1 MSADHATG
9 YGLPFEGLRVVELG
23 NVIAG
28 PLCGSLLADFGADI
42 VKIERPDGGDAGRQ
56 LGLEVDG
63 LSVWWG
69 VGVRDKQCVTLD
81 LKDADDRERL
91 LTLLRDAD
99 VLIEN
104 NRPGALDRLGIGWRD
119 LRQVNPELVMVSISG
134 FGQTG
139 PMAAIPGFG
148 KIAEAFSGIV
158 PLTGDPDDI
167 PLHVGFSLADASAS
181 LFGLLGA
188 ATALWA
194 RDCNGAEG
202 AQIDIA
208 LYEPLH
214 RMVELQ
220 SAMLAEEGRVPLRN
234 GTNNPYGW
242 GAADDGTHL
251 VGVSCADG
259 TELSVLV
266 DDEARQRLG
275 KLVGEEG
282 DPLSALR
289 AWGAARSVDEA
300 GEALRA
306 SGLEVAPVH
315 DGLSIARDPYFRA
328 RGDVQP
334 ATLPSGRQIAVPG
347 HVLRQ
352 LDDSGTKRSF
362 RHAALGVDQKAVFG
376 DERGERIDG

>member
-1 MSADHATG
+1 MSLEAAMQH
-9 YGLPFEGLRVVELG
+9 GLPFEGLRVVELG

-28 PLCGSLLADFGADI
+28 PLCGSLLADFGADV
-42 VKIERPDGGDAGRQ
+42 VKIERPDSGDAGRH

-81 LKDADDRERL
+81 LKEPDDRERL
-91 LTLLRDAD
+91 LELVRDAD

-104 NRPGALDRLGIGWRD
+104 NRPGALDRLGIGWSD
-119 LRQVNPELVMVSISG
+119 LRQVNPDLVMVSISG

-139 PMAAIPGFG
+139 PMSPVPGFG

-158 PLTGDPDDI
+158 PLTGEPDDI

-194 RDCNGAEG
+194 RDCNGAAG
-202 AQIDIA
+202 ARIDIA

-242 GAADDGTHL
+242 GAADDDTRL

-259 TELSVLV
+259 TELSILV
-266 DDEARQRLG
+266 DREAQPRLA
-275 KLVGEEG
+275 KLIGEAA
-282 DPLSALR
+282 DPVSGLR
-289 AWGAARSVDEA
+289 AWAASKTLDEA

-306 SGLEVAPVH
+306 SGVEAAPVQ
-315 DGLSIARDPYFRA
+315 DGLSLSRNPYFRE
-328 RGDVQP
+328 RGDVQS
-334 ATLPSGRQIAVPG
+334 ATLPSGREVAVPG

-352 LDDSGTKRSF
+352 LAEGGRRRF
-362 RHAALGVDQKAVFG
+362 RHTSLGEDQQAVFG
-376 DERGERIDG
+376 EKRRERANG